1 MTVRLRALQER
12 LRGSL
17 FFVPMLFVVGAV
29 VVGEAMLLLD
39 ERVDDVPRRLTS
51 TVDSARSVLALVGG
65 ATMTFAG
72 IAFSVSLL
80 LIAQASSQYSPRVVH
95 GLFRDPFNKR
105 VIGVVVGTFTYC
117 LVVMRAV
124 RGPLEDGREP
134 TIPNLAVAFAVLL
147 GIVAILS
154 TVAFISHVAHTLDV
168 STILHRVTEESIAQ
182 VRASWP
188 ESADDADESH
198 GAGASTDTRAST
210 EAPDPTDDALVIAFT
225 AQGWVQQI
233 DDDRLLA
240 GIPPGTTLHLD
251 TAAGRYAIS
260 GTPIAHWWPAPTG
273 PDAAAREQAGAAA
286 EELVRSAIVIG
297 DTRTLQQDV
306 SYGVRQ
312 IADVA
317 LKALSPG
324 VNDPTTAQDAMFH
337 LASVLEEILRRD
349 PPARRRLGDDGRVL
363 VRGQALTHAEAID
376 LAFDE
381 VRLAAASQP
390 TVLVYLLEILEQLV
404 VAIGDRG
411 DRRDAVDALRRQAG
425 LILDTV
431 ARADLP
437 DADAER
443 VRFAYTHRFVT

>member
-1 MTVRLRALQER
+1 MKVRLRALEER

-17 FFVPMLFVVGAV
+17 FFVPMLFVVGAI

-39 ERVDDVPRRLTS
+39 ERVDDVPRRFTS

-80 LIAQASSQYSPRVVH
+80 LISQASSQYSPRVVH

-117 LVVMRAV
+117 LVVMRSV
-124 RGPLEDGREP
+124 RGPLEGGGEP
-134 TIPNLAVAFAVLL
+134 TIPNLAVAFAVVL
-147 GIVAILS
+147 GIVAILA

-168 STILHRVTEESIAQ
+168 STILHRVTDESIAQ
-182 VRASWP
+182 VRAAWP
-188 ESADDADESH
+188 ESPDDGYEAHRAS
-198 GAGASTDTRAST
+198 ASTAI
-210 EAPDPTDDALVIAFT
+210 PDPTGDALVIAADT
-225 AQGWVQQI
+225 QGWVQQI
-233 DDDRLLA
+233 DEDRLLEC
-240 GIPPGTTLHLD
+240 IPPGTTLRLD

-260 GTPIAHWWPAPTG
+260 GTPLAHWWPAPTG
-273 PDAAAREQAGAAA
+273 DDGATRERAVTAAG
-286 EELVRSAIVIG
+286 ELVRSALVVG

-337 LASVLEEILRRD
+337 LASVLEEILRRE
-349 PPARRRLGDDGRVL
+349 PPARRRTGDDGRVL
-363 VRGQALTHAEAID
+363 IRGQALTHAEAID

-411 DRRDAVDALRRQAG
+411 DRRDAVDALRRQAA

-431 ARADLP
+431 ALADLP
-437 DADAER
+437 DADSAR
-443 VRFAYTHRFVT
+443 VRAAYRHRFAT